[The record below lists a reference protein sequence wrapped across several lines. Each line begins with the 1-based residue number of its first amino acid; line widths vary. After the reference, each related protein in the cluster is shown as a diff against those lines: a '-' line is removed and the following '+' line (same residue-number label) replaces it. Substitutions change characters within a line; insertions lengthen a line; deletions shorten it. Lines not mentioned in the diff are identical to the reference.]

1 LSFIEGEIAINNLI
15 VNFSYWSTRFQIRQL
30 ALYNG
35 GLPITSRPFS
45 YYRRV
50 FFDDRSPRTILASL
64 QGKKVVDI
72 GCGYSPY
79 SKESMFRACYDN
91 EIEFYGVD
99 PVLTQSDTFRPSDV
113 LLARLTGGTGKYD
126 INAPGLGRAIPATAN
141 QLPFFDNTIDMILSC
156 WFIPIWIDT
165 EEELLADFSEI
176 YRILKIGGT
185 ISLYPLPDWN
195 SFTIKNPQLTLLLDK
210 FEFSQRFIYE
220 PFNLIYPPTNRLT
233 LTKTS

>member
-1 LSFIEGEIAINNLI
+1 LRLIEGEIVIYNLI
-15 VNFSYWSTRFQIRQL
+15 ANFSYWSTRVQIRQL
-30 ALYNG
+30 ALYCG

-50 FFDDRSPRTILASL
+50 FFDDQPAQTALASL
-64 QGKKVVDI
+64 QGKKVLDI

-91 EIEFYGVD
+91 GIEFYGVD
-99 PVLTQSDTFRPSDV
+99 RALKQSHAFRSSDV

-126 INAPGLGRAIPATAN
+126 INSPGLERAISATAN

-165 EEELLADFSEI
+165 EEELLAVFAEI
-176 YRILKIGGT
+176 YRILKVGGT
-185 ISLYPLPDWN
+185 ISLYPLPDWDN
-195 SFTIKNPQLTLLLDK
+195 FAIKLHQLRLLFDK
-210 FEFSQRFIYE
+210 FSFSQEFIFE
-220 PFNLIYPPTNRLT
+220 PFDLMYPPMNRLT
-233 LTKTS
+233 LTKTY